1 MSGDSKPI
9 CFVCHDDLAD
19 DPEWNDVAEAHATGN
34 VGVLSLLCGHAFHAV
49 CIAEWA
55 KTQGCSKFDKAL
67 KCPTCKRTASEIEQL
82 AQPDAQVLDSQATVI
97 DSQDANL
104 PGLLIYDSQATVMA
118 NMHELQAAGVLQA
131 AGADQGG
138 QAAGADQGVE
148 SLQVLGADQGG
159 QAAGADQGVESLQVL
174 GADQGGQAAGADQG
188 VESPAAGADQG
199 GQAAGADQGG
209 QAAGADQGCQAL
221 QAAGADQGV
230 KALHGSGSA
239 ASLPASQG
247 PGPAQFGTTFCTD
260 PIVMCEGCGEICEA
274 TKARIVSKDKKTA
287 LHKWKCHQ
295 CHSKT
300 CELRRQLGSWPPK
313 DWEGLPENLKM
324 EFMKG
329 IKSMTAKDAKAK
341 AEAMIKEHAM
351 EEEFYEAS
359 GQFLP
364 LSVWKTQ
371 GFDENRIAANTAK
384 KDILWSKQLG
394 HCYRVPIV
402 KSGQRGSKGRRCE
415 DVLSGGGRQTLL
427 TFSPHLE
434 EDQESDPGAEGEKGD
449 GEAEDEQGD
458 DDMSSTSSSSSSS
471 SSSADKKR
479 KKSKKA
485 KKSSSSKAKK
495 KAKKKAEKEN
505 KKANKLKAM
514 EVVAA
519 KAKKAQQAQE
529 KDEKAAK
536 RKANLEAQ
544 KAHME
549 AQKAHKK
556 RKAEAMSL
564 EKKAASLVN
573 SVNQVLG
580 HESVVQEKVPATYVA
595 TLKQRQKSIAELIKQ
610 CFAVAAGNTDVE
622 LPSQK
627 DYAEFAGKVKKECS
641 ILTCINDNVAKL

>member
-138 QAAGADQGVE
+138 QAAGADQG
-148 SLQVLGADQGG
+148 
-159 QAAGADQGVESLQVL
+159 
-174 GADQGGQAAGADQG
+174 
-188 VESPAAGADQG
+188 
-199 GQAAGADQGG
+199 
-209 QAAGADQGCQAL
+209 CQAL

-247 PGPAQFGTTFCTD
+247 PGPAQFGTTFYTD

-495 KAKKKAEKEN
+495 KAKKAAKKSEKEK
-505 KKANKLKAM
+505 KKAKKLKAM
-514 EVVAA
+514 EAVAA
-519 KAKKAQQAQE
+519 KAAKKAQQAQE

-549 AQKAHKK
+549 AEKAHKK

-595 TLKQRQKSIAELIKQ
+595 TLKQRQKSIAALIKQ

>member
-1 MSGDSKPI
+1 M
-9 CFVCHDDLAD
+9 
-19 DPEWNDVAEAHATGN
+19 
-34 VGVLSLLCGHAFHAV
+34 
-49 CIAEWA
+49 
-55 KTQGCSKFDKAL
+55 
-67 KCPTCKRTASEIEQL
+67 
-82 AQPDAQVLDSQATVI
+82 
-97 DSQDANL
+97 
-104 PGLLIYDSQATVMA
+104 
-118 NMHELQAAGVLQA
+118 
-131 AGADQGG
+131 
-138 QAAGADQGVE
+138 
-148 SLQVLGADQGG
+148 
-159 QAAGADQGVESLQVL
+159 QVL

-247 PGPAQFGTTFCTD
+247 PGPAQFGTTFYTD

-427 TFSPHLE
+427 TFSTHFQEEAEAQKAHME
-434 EDQESDPGAEGEKGD
+434 EDQESDPGAEGEKDD

-495 KAKKKAEKEN
+495 KAKKAAKKSEKEK

-514 EVVAA
+514 QVVAA
-519 KAKKAQQAQE
+519 KAAKKAQLAQE

-549 AQKAHKK
+549 AEKAHKK

-595 TLKQRQKSIAELIKQ
+595 TLKQRQKSIAALIKQ

>member
-104 PGLLIYDSQATVMA
+104 PGLLIYDSQAAVMA
-118 NMHELQAAGVLQA
+118 NMHALQAAGVLQA

-148 SLQVLGADQGG
+148 SLQVL
-159 QAAGADQGVESLQVL
+159 
-174 GADQGGQAAGADQG
+174 
-188 VESPAAGADQG
+188 GADQG

-247 PGPAQFGTTFCTD
+247 PGPAQFGTTFYTD

-364 LSVWKTQ
+364 LSVWKAQ
-371 GFDENRIAANTAK
+371 GFDEERIAANTAK

-427 TFSPHLE
+427 TFSTHLE
-434 EDQESDPGAEGEKGD
+434 EDQESDPGAEGENDD

-495 KAKKKAEKEN
+495 KAKKAAKKSEKEK
-505 KKANKLKAM
+505 KKAKKLKAM
-514 EVVAA
+514 EAVAA
-519 KAKKAQQAQE
+519 KAAKKA
-529 KDEKAAK
+529 
-536 RKANLEAQ
+536 
-544 KAHME
+544 
-549 AQKAHKK
+549 
-556 RKAEAMSL
+556 
-564 EKKAASLVN
+564 
-573 SVNQVLG
+573 
-580 HESVVQEKVPATYVA
+580 
-595 TLKQRQKSIAELIKQ
+595 
-610 CFAVAAGNTDVE
+610 
-622 LPSQK
+622 
-627 DYAEFAGKVKKECS
+627 
-641 ILTCINDNVAKL
+641 

>member
-97 DSQDANL
+97 DSQDANANE
-104 PGLLIYDSQATVMA
+104 LLIYDSQATVMA
-118 NMHELQAAGVLQA
+118 NMHALQAAGVL
-131 AGADQGG
+131 
-138 QAAGADQGVE
+138 
-148 SLQVLGADQGG
+148 
-159 QAAGADQGVESLQVL
+159 
-174 GADQGGQAAGADQG
+174 
-188 VESPAAGADQG
+188 
-199 GQAAGADQGG
+199 QAAGADQGG

-247 PGPAQFGTTFCTD
+247 PGPAQFGTTFYTD

-415 DVLSGGGRQTLL
+415 DVLSGGGRRTLL
-427 TFSPHLE
+427 TFSTHLEEEAEAQKAHME
-434 EDQESDPGAEGEKGD
+434 EDQESDPGAEGESDD
-449 GEAEDEQGD
+449 GEAKDEQGD

-479 KKSKKA
+479 KKSNKA

-495 KAKKKAEKEN
+495 KAKKAAKKSEKEK
-505 KKANKLKAM
+505 KKAKKLKAM
-514 EVVAA
+514 EAVAA
-519 KAKKAQQAQE
+519 KAAKKAQLAQE
-529 KDEKAAK
+529 KDEKAA
-536 RKANLEAQ
+536 LEAQ
-544 KAHME
+544 KANME
-549 AQKAHKK
+549 ARKAHKK
-556 RKAEAMSL
+556 RKA
-564 EKKAASLVN
+564 
-573 SVNQVLG
+573 
-580 HESVVQEKVPATYVA
+580 
-595 TLKQRQKSIAELIKQ
+595 
-610 CFAVAAGNTDVE
+610 
-622 LPSQK
+622 
-627 DYAEFAGKVKKECS
+627 
-641 ILTCINDNVAKL
+641 